1 MAELQIHSQDSSRVA
16 TTPTPTPAPAPAP
29 MASPMAAPT
38 RDSPQDGPQNQKRA
52 SVHQIYAL
60 PAPIRTFPLPAFI
73 PSSILSLLHVGW
85 TWLQQTFSPPPAEP
99 AIIHHGVWDE
109 ATGSVHIT
117 DGQSM
122 RALWEQGFYGKGSL
136 SRSEPNWL
144 KREMVRQGQEETH
157 VSEIL
162 TAQRREERARVKWE
176 RARLEQEAIRQTRL
190 EEARLAA
197 SASPTLAASPSD
209 SSAAIEASVGALEL
223 LPTADSEAD
232 RAATS
237 LMESSKNGNLA
248 AERQAVDA
256 PSCPLELLLPLE
268 SEADILAKPTV
279 PVADSARHTPG
290 RLEAV
295 DTSPVGPLELLHLPN
310 SEADR
315 LARSRVRV
323 SVGPLVLLLPLSDSA
338 AERAVSSV
346 ADSAPPCLV
355 ATPEATDAAPVGP
368 LELLR
373 LPNSEADRVA
383 RLQTKGPARPREL
396 SLPDTETGQ
405 AACLTVDSRTRHSLE
420 GSEVVVAPGIDAP
433 PVGPLELLRLPNS
446 EADRLFRVKTKAKA
460 QSPARPLEPD
470 AEAEAGSMP
479 SNKPDAP
486 VLESIESVEVSP
498 VGPLEL
504 LRLPNSEADRV
515 ARQTSRRTPDAFTA
529 EGEAGQ
535 SDITPPSSEISP
547 KTIPARRVC
556 PSVEEPP
563 IPEDAGCHPTPG
575 DVPCRDAAEEMSQQQ
590 KSVRFSPQVEPT
602 TFSLA
607 DPSPQ
612 EPTSPSAQMA
622 LPATEASGL
631 ASEVSSSAVAQEGS
645 DGSDGP
651 DRSKEEEIV
660 NREHLQLT
668 PEEAYFLSFGLGAL
682 SVTDPSTG
690 RVLSNQDMLTLFRQY
705 SYFPPRIE
713 ADDAALQ
720 PDDGFLVQYAVYHH
734 YRSLGWVPRAGIKF
748 GVDWLL
754 YARGPVFDHAEFGLI
769 VVPSYSDAW
778 WKAQG
783 TQAPRKTWYWL
794 HGIVRVLAHVIKS
807 LILVYVDVPSG
818 PQFEAAMEKG
828 FAEALKLYRV
838 REVTVKRWSSNRNR

>member
-1 MAELQIHSQDSSRVA
+1 MAELQSHSQDGSRA
-16 TTPTPTPAPAPAP
+16 TTTPTPAP

-38 RDSPQDGPQNQKRA
+38 RDSPQDGPPNQKRA

-144 KREMVRQGQEETH
+144 KRELVRKGQEETH

-190 EEARLAA
+190 DEARLAA
-197 SASPTLAASPSD
+197 SASPKLAASSPSD
-209 SSAAIEASVGALEL
+209 SPTAVEASVEELEL
-223 LPTADSEAD
+223 PPPADSEAD
-232 RAATS
+232 RAPTS
-237 LMESSKNGNLA
+237 LMERSKTGNLA
-248 AERQAVDA
+248 AEREAVDA
-256 PSCPLELLLPLE
+256 PSCPLELLPSPE
-268 SEADILAKPTV
+268 SKADSLAKPTT

-295 DTSPVGPLELLHLPN
+295 DAPPVGPLELLRLPN

-323 SVGPLVLLLPLSDSA
+323 SVGPLVLLPLTDLTA
-338 AERAVSSV
+338 DGAVSSV
-346 ADSAPPCLV
+346 ADSAPPCVV
-355 ATPEATDAAPVGP
+355 ATPEGTDAAPVGP

-373 LPNSEADRVA
+373 LPNSEADRVG
-383 RLQTKGPARPREL
+383 RLQAKAPARPREL
-396 SLPDTETGQ
+396 SLPDTGAGQ
-405 AACLTVDSRTRHSLE
+405 AACLTVDSNTRHGLE
-420 GSEVVVAPGIDAP
+420 GSEAVATPEVDAP

-446 EADRLFRVKTKAKA
+446 EADRLFRFKTKAKA
-460 QSPARPLEPD
+460 QSPARPLESLLPD
-470 AEAEAGSMP
+470 AEAEAGSIP
-479 SNKPDAP
+479 SSKSDAP
-486 VLESIESVEVSP
+486 VLDSIEPVEVSP

-515 ARQTSRRTPDAFTA
+515 ARQTAHLTPDAVTA

-535 SDITPPSSEISP
+535 SDVSPPSSEISP
-547 KTIPARRVC
+547 KTIPARHVR
-556 PSVEEPP
+556 PSVENPP
-563 IPEDAGCHPTPG
+563 VPEDAGRHLTPG
-575 DVPCRDAAEEMSQQQ
+575 DVPCRDAAEEISQQQ
-590 KSVRFSPQVEPT
+590 KSVRFLPLVEPT
-602 TFSLA
+602 MLTLA
-607 DPSPQ
+607 VSSPQ
-612 EPTSPSAQMA
+612 EPASPGVQMP

-631 ASEVSSSAVAQEGS
+631 ASEVSSSAVVQEGPV
-645 DGSDGP
+645 GSDGP
-651 DRSKEEEIV
+651 DSSTEEIV

-690 RVLSNQDMLTLFRQY
+690 RVLSNKDMLTLFRQY

-783 TQAPRKTWYWL
+783 TQAPPKTWYWL
-794 HGIVRVLAHVIKS
+794 HGVVRVLAHVIKS
-807 LILVYVDVPSG
+807 LILVYVDVPSV

>member
-1 MAELQIHSQDSSRVA
+1 MAEPQTPSHDGSRA
-16 TTPTPTPAPAPAP
+16 TTTPTPAPMASP
-29 MASPMAAPT
+29 MAAPMAAPT

-52 SVHQIYAL
+52 HVHQIYAL
-60 PAPIRTFPLPAFI
+60 PAPIRTFPLPAFT

-85 TWLQQTFSPPPAEP
+85 TWLRQTFSPPPAEP
-99 AIIHHGVWDE
+99 AIIHHAVWDE

-144 KREMVRQGQEETH
+144 KRELVRKGQEETH

-190 EEARLAA
+190 DEARLAA
-197 SASPTLAASPSD
+197 SASLTLAPSPPGSPAAVKAS
-209 SSAAIEASVGALEL
+209 AEGLEL
-223 LPTADSEAD
+223 LPPADSEAD

-237 LMESSKNGNLA
+237 LMESSQNDNLT
-248 AERQAVDA
+248 AEREAVDA
-256 PSCPLELLLPLE
+256 PSCPLELLPRPE
-268 SEADILAKPTV
+268 SGADSLAKPAA
-279 PVADSARHTPG
+279 PLADSARHSAG
-290 RLEAV
+290 RFEVV
-295 DTSPVGPLELLHLPN
+295 DASPVGPLELLHLPN

-315 LARSRVRV
+315 LARSRAQI
-323 SVGPLVLLLPLSDSA
+323 SVGPLPLLPLPDSA
-338 AERAVSSV
+338 ADRAVSSV
-346 ADSAPPCLV
+346 ADSAPPCRV
-355 ATPEATDAAPVGP
+355 ATPEDTDTAPVGPLELLCLPNSEADRVARLQAKALVELSLPDTESGQAACLTVDNNTRHSPQGSEVIAAPVVDAPPVGPLELIRLPNSEADRLFRLKTKAQVSARPLELLLPDAEAEAGSLPSSMPDTSGLEFIESVEVFPVGP

-383 RLQTKGPARPREL
+383 R
-396 SLPDTETGQ
+396 ETAHG
-405 AACLTVDSRTRHSLE
+405 
-420 GSEVVVAPGIDAP
+420 
-433 PVGPLELLRLPNS
+433 
-446 EADRLFRVKTKAKA
+446 
-460 QSPARPLEPD
+460 
-470 AEAEAGSMP
+470 
-479 SNKPDAP
+479 
-486 VLESIESVEVSP
+486 
-498 VGPLEL
+498 
-504 LRLPNSEADRV
+504 
-515 ARQTSRRTPDAFTA
+515 TPDAVTA

-547 KTIPARRVC
+547 KTIPARHAR
-556 PSVEEPP
+556 PSVENPP
-563 IPEDAGCHPTPG
+563 VLEDAGRQLTPG
-575 DVPCRDAAEEMSQQQ
+575 DVPCRDAAEGVLRQQ
-590 KSVRFSPQVEPT
+590 KSVRFSPLVEPT
-602 TFSLA
+602 TLSLA
-607 DPSPQ
+607 DTSPQ
-612 EPTSPSAQMA
+612 EPASPSAQMPMP
-622 LPATEASGL
+622 LPATEARPL
-631 ASEVSSSAVAQEGS
+631 ASELSTSVVVQEDS

-651 DRSKEEEIV
+651 DSSKEEIV

-682 SVTDPSTG
+682 SVTDPSSG
-690 RVLSNQDMLTLFRQY
+690 RVLSNKDMLTLFRQY

-783 TQAPRKTWYWL
+783 TQAPPKTWHWL
-794 HGIVRVLAHVIKS
+794 HGVVRVLSHVIKS
-807 LILVYVDVPSG
+807 LILVYVDIPSG

-828 FAEALKLYRV
+828 FTEALKLYRV

>member
-1 MAELQIHSQDSSRVA
+1 MAELQIHSQDGSRVT
-16 TTPTPTPAPAPAP
+16 TTPTPTPTPAP

-144 KREMVRQGQEETH
+144 KRELVRKGQEETH

-197 SASPTLAASPSD
+197 SASPTLAASPPD
-209 SSAAIEASVGALEL
+209 SPAAVEASVGALEL
-223 LPTADSEAD
+223 LPPADSEAD
-232 RAATS
+232 S
-237 LMESSKNGNLA
+237 
-248 AERQAVDA
+248 
-256 PSCPLELLLPLE
+256 
-268 SEADILAKPTV
+268 LAKPTV
-279 PVADSARHTPG
+279 PVSDSARHTPG

-295 DTSPVGPLELLHLPN
+295 DASPVGPLELLHLPN

-323 SVGPLVLLLPLSDSA
+323 SVGPLVLLPLSDSA

-355 ATPEATDAAPVGP
+355 ATPEGTDAAPVGP

-373 LPNSEADRVA
+373 LPNSEADRLA
-383 RLQTKGPARPREL
+383 RLQTKAPARPREL
-396 SLPDTETGQ
+396 SLPDTEAGQ
-405 AACLTVDSRTRHSLE
+405 AASLTVDSSTRHSLE
-420 GSEVVVAPGIDAP
+420 GSGVVVAPEIDAP

-446 EADRLFRVKTKAKA
+446 EADRLFRLKTKAKA
-460 QSPARPLEPD
+460 HSPARPLELLLPD
-470 AEAEAGSMP
+470 AEAEAGSML
-479 SNKPDAP
+479 SSKPDAP
-486 VLESIESVEVSP
+486 VLESIESVEVFP

-515 ARQTSRRTPDAFTA
+515 ARQTSRRTPDAVTA

-547 KTIPARRVC
+547 KTIPARRVR
-556 PSVEEPP
+556 PSVENLP
-563 IPEDAGCHPTPG
+563 IPEDAGCHPTSG

-590 KSVRFSPQVEPT
+590 KSVRFSPPVEPT
-602 TFSLA
+602 TLSLA

-612 EPTSPSAQMA
+612 EPTSPSAQMP
-622 LPATEASGL
+622 LPATEANGL
-631 ASEVSSSAVAQEGS
+631 ASEVSSSSAVVQEGS

-651 DRSKEEEIV
+651 DSSKEEIV

-783 TQAPRKTWYWL
+783 TQAPPKTWYWL

>member
-1 MAELQIHSQDSSRVA
+1 MAELQSHSQDGSRVT
-16 TTPTPTPAPAPAP
+16 TTPTPAP

-99 AIIHHGVWDE
+99 AIIHQGVWDE

-144 KREMVRQGQEETH
+144 KRELVRKGQEETH

-190 EEARLAA
+190 DEARLAA
-197 SASPTLAASPSD
+197 SASPMLAASPLD
-209 SSAAIEASVGALEL
+209 SPAAVEASVEELEL
-223 LPTADSEAD
+223 PPAVPEAD
-232 RAATS
+232 RSATS
-237 LMESSKNGNLA
+237 LMVSSKNDNLA
-248 AERQAVDA
+248 PESEVVDA
-256 PSCPLELLLPLE
+256 PSCPLELLPAPE
-268 SEADILAKPTV
+268 SEADSFAKPTA
-279 PVADSARHTPG
+279 PVADSALHTPG

-295 DTSPVGPLELLHLPN
+295 DASPVGPLELLRLPN
-310 SEADR
+310 SLADR

-323 SVGPLVLLLPLSDSA
+323 SVGPLALLPLPDSA
-338 AERAVSSV
+338 AERVVSPAV
-346 ADSAPPCLV
+346 DSAPPCLV
-355 ATPEATDAAPVGP
+355 TKPKDIDAAPVGP

-373 LPNSEADRVA
+373 LPNSEADR
-383 RLQTKGPARPREL
+383 
-396 SLPDTETGQ
+396 
-405 AACLTVDSRTRHSLE
+405 
-420 GSEVVVAPGIDAP
+420 
-433 PVGPLELLRLPNS
+433 
-446 EADRLFRVKTKAKA
+446 LFRLKTKAKA
-460 QSPARPLEPD
+460 QVPARPLELLLPD
-470 AEAEAGSMP
+470 AEAEAGSVP
-479 SNKPDAP
+479 SSKPDAP

-504 LRLPNSEADRV
+504 LRLPNSEADRI
-515 ARQTSRRTPDAFTA
+515 ARQTAHRTSDAVTA

-547 KTIPARRVC
+547 KTIPARRVR
-556 PSVEEPP
+556 PSVENPP
-563 IPEDAGCHPTPG
+563 VPEDAGRHLTPG
-575 DVPCRDAAEEMSQQQ
+575 DVPCRDAAEEISQQQ
-590 KSVRFSPQVEPT
+590 KSVRFSPLVEPT
-602 TFSLA
+602 TLSLA

-612 EPTSPSAQMA
+612 EPASPSAQMP

-631 ASEVSSSAVAQEGS
+631 ASEVSSSAVVQEGS

-651 DRSKEEEIV
+651 DSSKEEIV

-682 SVTDPSTG
+682 SVKDPSTG
-690 RVLSNQDMLTLFRQY
+690 RVLSNKDMLTLFRQY

-783 TQAPRKTWYWL
+783 TQAPPKTWHWL
-794 HGIVRVLAHVIKS
+794 HGVVRVLSHVIKS

-818 PQFEAAMEKG
+818 PQFDAAMEKG

>member
-1 MAELQIHSQDSSRVA
+1 MAELQSHSQDGSRA
-16 TTPTPTPAPAPAP
+16 TTTPTPAL

-99 AIIHHGVWDE
+99 AIIHQGVWDE

-144 KREMVRQGQEETH
+144 KRELVRKGQEETH

-190 EEARLAA
+190 DEARLAA
-197 SASPTLAASPSD
+197 SASPMLAASPLD
-209 SSAAIEASVGALEL
+209 SPAAVEASVEELEL
-223 LPTADSEAD
+223 LPPAVSEAD
-232 RAATS
+232 RSATS
-237 LMESSKNGNLA
+237 LMVSSKNDNLA
-248 AERQAVDA
+248 PEREVVDA
-256 PSCPLELLLPLE
+256 PSCPLELLPAPE
-268 SEADILAKPTV
+268 SEADSFAKPTA
-279 PVADSARHTPG
+279 PVADSALHTPG

-295 DTSPVGPLELLHLPN
+295 DASPVGPLELLRLPN

-323 SVGPLVLLLPLSDSA
+323 SVGPLVLLPLPDSA
-338 AERAVSSV
+338 AERVVSPA

-355 ATPEATDAAPVGP
+355 TKPKDIGAAPVGP

-383 RLQTKGPARPREL
+383 RLQTKAPARPREL
-396 SLPDTETGQ
+396 SLPDTEAGP
-405 AACLTVDSRTRHSLE
+405 AACLTVDSSTRHSLE
-420 GSEVVVAPGIDAP
+420 GSEAVAAPEVDAP

-446 EADRLFRVKTKAKA
+446 EADRLFRLKTKAKA
-460 QSPARPLEPD
+460 QVPARPLELLLPD
-470 AEAEAGSMP
+470 AEAEAGSVP
-479 SNKPDAP
+479 SSKPDAP

-504 LRLPNSEADRV
+504 LRLPNSEADRI
-515 ARQTSRRTPDAFTA
+515 AKQTAHRTSDAVTA

-547 KTIPARRVC
+547 KTIPARRVR
-556 PSVEEPP
+556 PSVENPP
-563 IPEDAGCHPTPG
+563 VPEDAGRHLTPG
-575 DVPCRDAAEEMSQQQ
+575 DVPCRDAAEEISQQQ
-590 KSVRFSPQVEPT
+590 KSVRFSPLVEPT
-602 TFSLA
+602 TLSLA

-612 EPTSPSAQMA
+612 EPASPSAQMP

-631 ASEVSSSAVAQEGS
+631 ASEVSSSAVVQEGS

-651 DRSKEEEIV
+651 DSSKEEIV

-682 SVTDPSTG
+682 SVKDPSTG
-690 RVLSNQDMLTLFRQY
+690 RVLSNKDMLTLFRQY

-783 TQAPRKTWYWL
+783 TQAPPKTWHWL
-794 HGIVRVLAHVIKS
+794 HGVVRVLSHVIKS

-818 PQFEAAMEKG
+818 PQFDAAMEKG